1 MKKLFLITTFLF
13 LCGMT
18 VFAQDKNY
26 SIVKGICLDE
36 RNKVLQNVGV
46 YSVDSTLLAVSD
58 EQGRFTLFSSTEGDS
73 IFASHLAYENVSH
86 IINKEDFT
94 NGIVIK
100 MNIFSTMLPEVEIVG
115 NVPRVAYDNKV
126 ISIEDYE
133 INEKGIYLIAKR
145 RRHASLLHLNFTCDT
160 LKEIK
165 ISNKF
170 YNLYKDV
177 YGEMHLVSGKEV
189 WQVGHLSSKD
199 KIFEMRLLY
208 HSSLSDF
215 LKAFSNVACAT
226 DSIIVTG
233 HYFFYNTEL
242 YYNYY
247 KTNGDKQPNTLHHIV
262 DKEGRELAINM
273 KKFGGFENAGD
284 MFQRPI
290 YNPIFKTDSALVLFS
305 FDEDKTIIYNHLG
318 EYIDEKS
325 LTFHKYKHWSGKMK
339 VIHKWD
345 KKVILDET
353 TSCFYTTFV
362 EDGITTIKKI
372 DIENGT
378 AEIVS
383 VLGGFPF
390 IENLRIHNGKAYF
403 LYANDYTNNKRLYEV
418 VIE

>member
-1 MKKLFLITTFLF
+1 M
-13 LCGMT
+13 
-18 VFAQDKNY
+18 
-26 SIVKGICLDE
+26 
-36 RNKVLQNVGV
+36 
-46 YSVDSTLLAVSD
+46 LAVSD
-58 EQGRFTLFSSTEGDS
+58 NQGRFTLFSSKEGDS

-86 IINKEDFT
+86 IINKEDVT

-189 WQVGHLSSKD
+189 WQVGHLMMNGK
-199 KIFEMRLLY
+199 FLEMRLLY
-208 HSSLSDF
+208 HSSLENF
-215 LKAFSNVACAT
+215 LKSFSNVACAT
-226 DSIIVTG
+226 DSIVVTG
-233 HYFFYNTEL
+233 QYFFYNTEL
-242 YYNYY
+242 YYYFY
-247 KTNGDKQPNTLHHIV
+247 KTDGSKKQNLLHHIV

-273 KKFGGFENAGD
+273 SKFGGFDRAGN

-290 YNPIFKTDSALVLFS
+290 YNPIFKTDSTLVLFS
-305 FDEDKTIIYNHLG
+305 FSEDKSIIYNHLG
-318 EYIDEKS
+318 KQIEENP
-325 LTFHKYKHWSGKMK
+325 LGFHKYKHWSGKMK
-339 VIHKWD
+339 VIQKWN
-345 KKVILDET
+345 KKVILDEA
-353 TSCFYTTFV
+353 TSKFYTTFV

-372 DIENGT
+372 NIEKGT
-378 AEIVS
+378 AETVS